1 MSNRRF
7 AELQQWSREVA
18 RDPAAPAF
26 LPLARSY
33 RREGRHEAA
42 IQLCVRAL
50 ARNPA
55 HLEGH
60 ALLAQL
66 YLESGDHERAGDEWS
81 IVLHLDP
88 DHFEAQRGLGFLWLE
103 RGEAESARRHLE
115 RAAALRP
122 GDAAV
127 EGALALLEERGSGGG
142 AEPAASAVDATR
154 AAPRPASPGVEV
166 VPGRVFEPLLSDPAC
181 LGVLVL
187 DGGGVVLAGGVT
199 GAGRGSA
206 ELLAARLGGIVAEAS
221 RALEVIGAG
230 PYQGLRVTTAEAVL
244 QLLPCGDGVFVLI
257 VGDPAAPESALRGL
271 AVGAQELVGWAG
283 EGGAA

>member
-1 MSNRRF
+1 MSNRQF

-33 RREGRHEAA
+33 RREGRLEAA

-66 YLESGDHERAGDEWS
+66 YLESGDRERAGDEWS

-103 RGEAESARRHLE
+103 RGEYASAHRHLE

-127 EGALALLEERGSGGG
+127 RGALELLAERSGDERV
-142 AEPAASAVDATR
+142 EPVGRTV
-154 AAPRPASPGVEV
+154 APVQGRPAPAGREV

-181 LGVLVL
+181 RGVLVL
-187 DGGGVVLAGGVT
+187 DDAGVVLAGGV
-199 GAGRGSA
+199 GEGGRGSA
-206 ELLAARLGGIVAEAS
+206 ELLAARLGGVVAEAT
-221 RALEVIGAG
+221 RALMLLGAG
-230 PYQGLRVTTAEAVL
+230 PYQGLRVETTEAVL
-244 QLLPCGDGVFVLI
+244 KILPCGDGLFVLI
-257 VGDPAAPESALRGL
+257 IGEPSASAAALRRL
-271 AVGAQELVGWAG
+271 AGAALELVGGAR
-283 EGGAA
+283 EGGAE

>member
-1 MSNRRF
+1 MMSNRQF

-26 LPLARSY
+26 LPLARWY
-33 RREGRHEAA
+33 RREGRLEAA

-66 YLESGDHERAGDEWS
+66 YLESGDRERAGDEWS

-103 RGEAESARRHLE
+103 RGEYASARRHLE
-115 RAAALRP
+115 RAESLRP
-122 GDAAV
+122 GDPAV
-127 EGALALLEERGSGGG
+127 RGALELLAERVGG
-142 AEPAASAVDATR
+142 APTEPVGR
-154 AAPRPASPGVEV
+154 AAPKGEVRPSAGGREV
-166 VPGRVFEPLLSDPAC
+166 VPGRIFEPLLSDPAC
-181 LGVLVL
+181 RGVLVL
-187 DGGGVVLAGGVT
+187 DAAGVVLAGGL
-199 GAGRGSA
+199 GSDGHGSA
-206 ELLAARLGGIVAEAS
+206 ELLAVRLGGVVAEAT
-221 RALEVIGAG
+221 RALELLGAR
-230 PYQGLRVTTAEAVL
+230 PYRGLRVETEEAII
-244 QLLPCGDGVFVLI
+244 QLLPCGDELFVLL
-257 VGDPAAPESALRGL
+257 VVDPAAPMAASRRLAETAL
-271 AVGAQELVGWAG
+271 ELVGEVR